1 MVPTPPEVILAV
13 LEEARRQSR
22 TPLLKTV
29 LIKLLYLLDV
39 YTAEECGGRPLSGWE
54 WRFLHFGPYSTAAVQ
69 TIDSLVAKRLINA
82 QEKESASGDKEFV
95 LYDLADY
102 RSTRNLR
109 DLGIAG
115 AIQLRIQADIQR
127 YSRDLQSLLNYVYF
141 QTEPMRAA
149 APGSVL
155 DFSTCRKADST
166 DFRPVTMLPLRPK
179 AVKKVRERL
188 RALIQARK
196 VGYQAIAEG
205 PYDEIYFRALA
216 ELEGEPLET
225 GIKGTAELKVD

>member
-1 MVPTPPEVILAV
+1 MVPTPSEVILAV

-39 YTAEECGGRPLSGWE
+39 YTAEECGGQPLSGWE
-54 WRFLHFGPYSTAAVQ
+54 WCFLHFGPYSTVAAQ
-69 TIDSLVAKRLINA
+69 LIDSLVARRLIDA
-82 QEKESASGDKEFV
+82 QQKESASGDKEFV
-95 LYDLADY
+95 LYNLVDY
-102 RSTRNLR
+102 RRVKNLR
-109 DLGIAG
+109 ELGIAG
-115 AIQLRIQADIQR
+115 AIQLRVQADIQR
-127 YSRDLQSLLNYVYF
+127 YSRDLQGLLNYVYF
-141 QTEPMRAA
+141 QTEPMMAA
-149 APGSVL
+149 VPGAVL

-166 DFRPVTMLPLRPK
+166 DFRPVSMLPLRPK

-196 VGYQAIAEG
+196 IGYQKITEG

-216 ELEGEPLET
+216 ELEGDPLET

>member
-1 MVPTPPEVILAV
+1 MVPTPSEVILAV

-39 YTAEECGGRPLSGWE
+39 YAAEEFGGRPLSGWE

-69 TIDSLVAKRLINA
+69 LIDSLVTKRLINA

-102 RSTRNLR
+102 RSAKNLR
-109 DLGIAG
+109 GLGIAG

-127 YSRDLQSLLNYVYF
+127 YSRDLQGLLNYIYF
-141 QTEPMRAA
+141 QTEPMMAA

-155 DFSTCRKADST
+155 DFSICRKADSM

-196 VGYQAIAEG
+196 GGYQEITEG
-205 PYDEIYFRALA
+205 PYDEIYFRALV

-225 GIKGTAELKVD
+225 GIQGTAELKVD

>member
-1 MVPTPPEVILAV
+1 MVPTPSEIILAV

-39 YTAEECGGRPLSGWE
+39 YAAEECGGRPLSGWE

-69 TIDSLVAKRLINA
+69 LIDGLVTKRLINA
-82 QEKESASGDKEFV
+82 REKESMSGDKEFV

-109 DLGIAG
+109 ELGIAG

-127 YSRDLQSLLNYVYF
+127 YSRDLQGLLNYVYF
-141 QTEPMRAA
+141 QTEPVRAA

-155 DFSTCRKADST
+155 DFSICRKADST
-166 DFRPVTMLPLRPK
+166 DFRPVAMRTLRPK

-188 RALIQARK
+188 RALIQT
-196 VGYQAIAEG
+196 
-205 PYDEIYFRALA
+205 P
-216 ELEGEPLET
+216 
-225 GIKGTAELKVD
+225 